1 MACRVRSHPLRL
13 PASRPANHNTME
25 DFTAKEIIEAGYN
38 LVDAFRRARKPS
50 TKAQLRQQAKI
61 LFLEAGY
68 EWPQGTF
75 A

>member
-1 MACRVRSHPLRL
+1 
-13 PASRPANHNTME
+13 ME
-25 DFTAKEIIEAGYN
+25 DLTAKEIIEAGYA

-50 TKAQLRQQAKI
+50 TKARLRQQAQI

>member
-13 PASRPANHNTME
+13 PALRPATNNTME
-25 DFTAKEIIEAGYN
+25 DLTAKEIIEAGYA

-50 TKAQLRQQAKI
+50 TKATLKKQAKI
-61 LFLEAGY
+61 LFNEVGY
-68 EWPQGTF
+68 VAPQGTF